1 MESRALRS
9 ELAAE
14 RIDCASQVA
23 VASESALTARAHAES
38 LDARLESATRAA
50 AERLELQKVA
60 EGRAVSAFFSSCN
73 VGLNTS
79 LIYFYLFMI
88 IIRRRSRR
96 DAQRT
101 RRRPSR
107 SSRSSS
113 PRWAESASSYVV

>member
-1 MESRALRS
+1 MTTYFINLMLLLNHHFCQAMESRALRS

-60 EGRAVSAFFSSCN
+60 EGRAVSVFFSPA
-73 VGLNTS
+73 T
-79 LIYFYLFMI
+79 
-88 IIRRRSRR
+88 
-96 DAQRT
+96 
-101 RRRPSR
+101 
-107 SSRSSS
+107 
-113 PRWAESASSYVV
+113 